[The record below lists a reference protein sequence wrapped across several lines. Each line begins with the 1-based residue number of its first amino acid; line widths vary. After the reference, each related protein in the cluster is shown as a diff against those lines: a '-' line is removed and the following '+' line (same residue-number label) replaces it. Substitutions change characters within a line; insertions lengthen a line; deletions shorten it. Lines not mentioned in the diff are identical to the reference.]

1 MSDIDKGLSDKA
13 SDKAIRSG
21 PRKFRSREE
30 FAVARE
36 KVESGKT
43 LQAVSK
49 ETGIPY
55 TTLQQRAALECWA
68 IANPV
73 KRSTGRARVTYTE
86 RVKEV
91 KAKLAQ
97 EEELLKAEAALV
109 RIESVEVLARGGLGK
124 YSERLKLKLAR
135 VLDRTVDE
143 LEGLEPKQRAQ
154 AAAALSLVSERL
166 YKWSREESEQERER
180 AADGMVNLR
189 LINTPPWRLKEM
201 AEEKRKT
208 RELEERLRNEVGE
221 EASVKWEQVG
231 ERCVETE
238 EQVEQVAPP
247 AAEVTYPASGVGG
260 ERRAAG
266 EGEKKM
272 EGMRKAARRESW
284 EKW

>member
-13 SDKAIRSG
+13 LDKAIRSG

-91 KAKLAQ
+91 KARLEQ

-109 RIESVEVLARGGLGK
+109 RVGNVEVLARGGLSK
-124 YSERLKLKLAR
+124 YSERLKMKLAR
-135 VLDRTVDE
+135 VLDRTADE

-154 AAAALSLVSERL
+154 AAAALPLVSERL

-180 AADGMVNLR
+180 AANGMINLA
-189 LINTPPWRLKEM
+189 LINTRPEELKRR
-201 AEEKRKT
+201 AELKREALARHVEAVPEQKMEAMEADRGEEIEADDVDKGT
-208 RELEERLRNEVGE
+208 ARTGAGVSEAAETGGDEERRVGE
-221 EASVKWEQVG
+221 EGLKV
-231 ERCVETE
+231 
-238 EQVEQVAPP
+238 
-247 AAEVTYPASGVGG
+247 
-260 ERRAAG
+260 
-266 EGEKKM
+266 
-272 EGMRKAARRESW
+272 EGMREAARRESW